1 MKFRLVGWLA
11 SIVASATIVCA
22 IASGAGAANSPAA
35 FNAMFQPPAS
45 DGKPIDV
52 AVGLL
57 LNFDAGPSDSGAE
70 SLATREMNT
79 LCATS

>member
-57 LNFDAGPSDSGAE
+57 LNLMLVHPIPALKVLQLGK
-70 SLATREMNT
+70 
-79 LCATS
+79 